1 MIRSMTGFGRGETEE
16 GGIHFTVE
24 MKSVNNRFLDFNIRL
39 PRQLMAL
46 EAQVRNE
53 LKQFMQRGK
62 VDVYVTFERTA
73 GTAGSV
79 QYNKEAAAQYYSA
92 LMQMAEDFGIE
103 RKISLTALA
112 AYPDVL
118 KTDEA
123 ELDLEALWPPLRQA
137 IDEACAGFT
146 AARERE
152 GEFLKNDIL
161 DKLALMEEHC
171 AFIKE
176 RAPEMVVRYREELKA
191 RVQELLGDQRPD
203 ETRLLQEVT
212 IYADKV
218 CIDEELVRLASHI
231 EAMRQVLKDEEN
243 VGRKM
248 DFLAQEMNRESNTI
262 LSKSDDMEVSAHA
275 VELKT
280 GVEKIREQV
289 QNME

>member
-1 MIRSMTGFGRGETEE
+1 MIRSMTGFGRGETEAD
-16 GGIHFTVE
+16 GLHFIVE

-39 PRQLMAL
+39 PRQMMAL

-53 LKQFMQRGK
+53 LKRFMQRGK
-62 VDVYVTFERTA
+62 VDVYITFERTEGA
-73 GTAGSV
+73 AGSV
-79 QYNKEAAAQYYSA
+79 RYNKDAAAQYYSA
-92 LMQMAEDFGIE
+92 LMQMADDFGID
-103 RKISLTALA
+103 KKVSLTALA

-118 KTDEA
+118 KTDE
-123 ELDLEALWPPLRQA
+123 EQLDMEMLWPPLMQA
-137 IDEACAGFT
+137 IDAACAGFT

-161 DKLALMEEHC
+161 DKLAQMEEHC
-171 AFIKE
+171 AFIRE
-176 RAPEMVVRYREELKA
+176 RAPEMVGRYREELTA

-231 EAMRQVLKDEEN
+231 EAMRKVLKDEEN

-262 LSKSDDMEVSAHA
+262 LSKSDDMEVSEHA

-280 GVEKIREQV
+280 SVEKIREQV